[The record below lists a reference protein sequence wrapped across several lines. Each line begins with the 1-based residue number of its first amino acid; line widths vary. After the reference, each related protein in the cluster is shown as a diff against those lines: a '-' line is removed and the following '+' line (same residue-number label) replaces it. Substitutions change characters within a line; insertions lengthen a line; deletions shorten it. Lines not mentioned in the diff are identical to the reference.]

1 MTFSKITNNL
11 AYLLVHGI
19 ARILS
24 YLPFWMLY
32 LLSDFMYL
40 MIFYVVGYRRQLVM
54 KNLRM
59 AFQEKTEQ
67 ELKAIRR
74 QFYHWFCDYI
84 VETIKLLTI
93 SNEQMLR
100 HIEFRGIEELEKT
113 FDRGQN
119 CAAILGHYCNWE
131 WLSASRLGFRR
142 YPQAVM
148 GLIYHPLYNK
158 AFDRL
163 FIDLRSSHGGVCVPK
178 KDILRYLVAYKREDR
193 RSLFGYI
200 SDQSPKWTN
209 IHLWLDFM
217 NQETPVFTG
226 GERIMRKMNDAVFYV
241 DMERPCRGKYICTF
255 RLLASEAA
263 NTAEYDITKQF
274 FQMLEQSIRRQ
285 PAFYLWTH
293 NRWKRTHE
301 EFDKRYR
308 IMDGKTMERKNNIA

>member
-100 HIEFRGIEELEKT
+100 HIEFRGIEELEK
-113 FDRGQN
+113 
-119 CAAILGHYCNWE
+119 A
-131 WLSASRLGFRR
+131 
-142 YPQAVM
+142 
-148 GLIYHPLYNK
+148 
-158 AFDRL
+158 
-163 FIDLRSSHGGVCVPK
+163 
-178 KDILRYLVAYKREDR
+178 
-193 RSLFGYI
+193 
-200 SDQSPKWTN
+200 
-209 IHLWLDFM
+209 
-217 NQETPVFTG
+217 
-226 GERIMRKMNDAVFYV
+226 
-241 DMERPCRGKYICTF
+241 
-255 RLLASEAA
+255 
-263 NTAEYDITKQF
+263 
-274 FQMLEQSIRRQ
+274 
-285 PAFYLWTH
+285 
-293 NRWKRTHE
+293 
-301 EFDKRYR
+301 
-308 IMDGKTMERKNNIA
+308 